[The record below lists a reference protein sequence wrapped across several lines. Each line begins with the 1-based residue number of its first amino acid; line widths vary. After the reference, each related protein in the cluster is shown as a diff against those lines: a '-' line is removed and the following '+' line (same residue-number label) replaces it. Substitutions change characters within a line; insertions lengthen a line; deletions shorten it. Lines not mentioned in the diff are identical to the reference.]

1 MNTTRELKMNTDQIS
16 SFVQNQDC
24 GATTVREVLAKK
36 SPGTWVI
43 EAEDTVYEALRV
55 MAERNVGALVVV
67 EDGYVLGVIS
77 ERDYARKVIL
87 TGKSSRETMVR
98 EIMGSPAV
106 VVDLGTTVAHCMDLM
121 TGRHIRHLPV
131 IVSDVLVGCISIGDV
146 VKTIIA
152 EQGRRIGQFEDYIRG
167 NYPG

>member
-1 MNTTRELKMNTDQIS
+1 MITAGELKMNTDEIAA
-16 SFVQNQDC
+16 FVQKQDC
-24 GATTVREVLAKK
+24 GSTTVREILAKK
-36 SPGTWVI
+36 QPGIWVVGP
-43 EAEDTVYEALRV
+43 EASVYDALRV

-67 EDGYVLGVIS
+67 EDGHVLGVIS

-87 TGKSSRETMVR
+87 TGKSSRETLVR

-106 VVDLGTTVAHCMDLM
+106 SVDLGTTVAHCMDLM

-131 IVSDVLVGCISIGDV
+131 IASEVLVGCISIGDV

-152 EQGRRIGQFEDYIRG
+152 EQGRRIGQFEDYISG
-167 NYPG
+167 TYPG